1 MIFLDMNREN
11 AGIAYELFEDAV
23 RAKEVLFRPFVNQND
38 FCRFFMEN
46 QADEVHKITI
56 LEEHGWGFAS
66 GCFLSGESRAF
77 LSMIVV
83 KKEMQG
89 QGIGKTL
96 LACLEERLRKESGV
110 SKIEIVFFNPM
121 TFPWQIPGKKTAD
134 HPNAPGVDVGSKA
147 YLFFKNCRYRD
158 YAMQNSYYLDLHDYS
173 EPDFAEDIKEGLEK
187 ENITIEIYN
196 SDRHYGMEEMIHKF
210 QNPLWEREILGE
222 TAKGENSRPI
232 LIAAYN
238 GKVIGFTGPLDV
250 EKSGRGYFCGI
261 GVDPDYRGKRISTI
275 LFCKLCISL
284 KEKGADFMSLFTGE
298 NNPARNI
305 YEAAGFRIVRTW
317 ADMRKEWKD
326 G

>member
-1 MIFLDMNREN
+1 MIFLDLNKEN
-11 AGIAYELFEDAV
+11 AGTAYELFEDAV
-23 RAKEVLFRPFVNQND
+23 RAKEVLFRPFENQSD

-66 GCFLSGESRAF
+66 GCFLSGESRAY
-77 LSMIVV
+77 LSMIAV
-83 KKEMQG
+83 KKEMQR
-89 QGIGKTL
+89 QEIGKTM
-96 LACLEERLRKESGV
+96 LACLEDRLRKESGV
-110 SKIEIVFFNPM
+110 SRIEIVFFNPM
-121 TFPWQIPGKKTAD
+121 TFSWYIPGKKTAD
-134 HPNAPGVDVGSKA
+134 HPNAPGVDVGSNA

-158 YAMQNSYYLDLHDYS
+158 YAMQNSYYLALDDYS
-173 EPDFAEDIKEGLEK
+173 VPDFAAVIAEGLEK
-187 ENITIEIYN
+187 EDITIEVYD
-196 SDRHYGMEEMIHKF
+196 SHRHYGMEAMMHKF
-210 QNPLWEREILGE
+210 QNPLWERDILGE

-232 LIAAYN
+232 LIAAHN

-250 EKSGRGYFCGI
+250 EESGRGYFCGI
-261 GVDPDYRGKRISTI
+261 GVDPGYRGKKISTV
-275 LFCKLCISL
+275 LFCRLCISL
-284 KEKGADFMSLFTGE
+284 KEMGADFMSLFTGE

>member
-1 MIFLDMNREN
+1 MMFLDMNKEN
-11 AGIAYELFEDAV
+11 AGTAYELFEDAV
-23 RAKEVLFRPFVNQND
+23 RAKEVLFRPFENQSD
-38 FCRFFMEN
+38 FCKFFMEN
-46 QADEVHKITI
+46 QADTVHKVTI

-66 GCFLSGESRAF
+66 GCFLSGESRAY
-77 LSMIVV
+77 LSMILV
-83 KKEMQG
+83 KKEMQR
-89 QGIGKTL
+89 QGIGKTM
-96 LACLEERLRKESGV
+96 LASLEDRLRRESGA

-121 TFPWQIPGKKTAD
+121 ALSWYIPGKKTAD
-134 HPNAPGVDVGSKA
+134 HPNAPGVDVASNA
-147 YLFFKNCRYRD
+147 YLFFKNSKYRD
-158 YAMQNSYYLDLHDYS
+158 YAMQNSYYLALDDYS
-173 EPDFAEDIKEGLEK
+173 EPDFAAYITEGLEK
-187 ENITIEIYN
+187 EDITIEIYN
-196 SDRHYGMEEMIHKF
+196 SDRHYGMKEMIHKF
-210 QNPLWEREILGE
+210 LNPLWERDILGE

-232 LIAAYN
+232 LIAAHN

-261 GVDPDYRGKRISTI
+261 GVDPDYRGKRISTV
-275 LFCKLCISL
+275 LFCRLCISL

>member
-1 MIFLDMNREN
+1 MIFLDLSKEN
-11 AGIAYELFEDAV
+11 VGTAYELFEDAV
-23 RAKEVLFRPFVNQND
+23 RAKEVLFCPFESQND
-38 FCRFFMEN
+38 FLKFFMED
-46 QADEVHKITI
+46 QAEEVHKITI

-66 GCFLSGESRAF
+66 GCFLSGESRAY
-77 LSMIVV
+77 LSMIAV
-83 KKEMQG
+83 KKEMQR
-89 QGIGKTL
+89 QGIGKAM
-96 LACLEERLRKESGV
+96 LACLEDRLRTESRV

-121 TFPWQIPGKKTAD
+121 TFSWQIPGKKAAD
-134 HPNAPGVDVGSKA
+134 HPNAPGVDVGSNA

-158 YAMQNSYYLDLHDYS
+158 YAMQNSYYLDLDDYS
-173 EPDFAEDIKEGLEK
+173 EPDFAADIKERLEK
-187 ENITIEIYN
+187 EDITIEIYN

-210 QNPLWEREILGE
+210 QNPLWERDILGE
-222 TAKGENSRPI
+222 AAKGENSRPI
-232 LIAAYN
+232 LIAAHN

-275 LFCKLCISL
+275 LFCRLCISL

>member
-1 MIFLDMNREN
+1 MKFLDLNKEN

-23 RAKEVLFRPFVNQND
+23 KAKEVLFRPFENQSA
-38 FCRFFMEN
+38 FCRFFMED

-56 LEEHGWGFAS
+56 LKEHGWGFAS
-66 GCFLSGESRAF
+66 GCFLRGENRAY

-89 QGIGKTL
+89 QGIGKTM
-96 LACLEERLRKESGV
+96 LACLEDRLRKESKV
-110 SKIEIVFFNPM
+110 LRIEIVFFNPM
-121 TFPWQIPGKKTAD
+121 AFSWYIPGKKTAD
-134 HPNAPGVDVGSKA
+134 HPNAPGVDVGSNA

-158 YAMQNSYYLDLHDYS
+158 YAMQNSYYLDLDDYLV
-173 EPDFAEDIKEGLEK
+173 PDFAADLIEGLEK
-187 ENITIEIYN
+187 EGITIEVYD

-210 QNPLWEREILGE
+210 HNPLWERDILGE
-222 TAKGENSRPI
+222 TAKGENRRPI
-232 LIAAYN
+232 LIAAHN

-250 EKSGRGYFCGI
+250 EKSGRGFFCGI
-261 GVDPDYRGKRISTI
+261 GVDPDYRGKKISTV
-275 LFCKLCISL
+275 LFCRLCISL

-326 G
+326 R